1 MRLNSSFSKKIE
13 TQWFNQLDSQIRK
26 FENTFA
32 CAGIQGDPENARKAR
47 GNHYGEFETEDGVTY
62 SVPPRQF
69 VFAATRD
76 LGMGQYGEEIKKI
89 IINGIREDRL
99 SPHTQ
104 TTISQS
110 KAQTDRFRRDTGII
124 RDTQFAMP
132 GSGTHGRALTTDKFW
147 ERLSKKMAQNQRNAI
162 LSRNIIGNPNN
173 AESTKRR
180 KGFDHP
186 LIDTRE
192 MLNSIKGWVG

>member
-1 MRLNSSFSKKIE
+1 MRLNSSFSKKID
-13 TQWFNQLDSQIRK
+13 TQWFNQLGSQIRK

-32 CAGIQGDPENARKAR
+32 CAGIQGDPDNAKKAR
-47 GNHYGEFETEDGVTY
+47 INHYGCPDRNI
-62 SVPPRQF
+62 PARQF
-69 VFAATRD
+69 IWAATRD

-110 KAQTDRFRRDTGII
+110 RAQTERFRKTTGIV
-124 RDTQFAMP
+124 RDTQFALP
-132 GSGTHGRALTTDKFW
+132 GSATHGRALTTDKFW

-162 LSRNIIGNPNN
+162 LSRNIIGEQHN
-173 AESTKRR
+173 AKSTKRR
-180 KGFDHP
+180 KGFDYP
-186 LIDTRE
+186 LIETRE